1 MAGAAAAMT
10 IGGAATSVP
19 PEALLEPLARPLDVA
34 LVAAGNTVAVDLL
47 RGGIEYMTSFT
58 KHCRAMCVYVRA
70 RARVFVYVCV
80 LSVCSGQPL
89 SQSP

>member
-34 LVAAGNTVAVDLL
+34 LEIQTGNTVAVDLL
-47 RGGIEYMTSFT
+47 TGGIEYMTSF
-58 KHCRAMCVYVRA
+58 R
-70 RARVFVYVCV
+70 
-80 LSVCSGQPL
+80 
-89 SQSP
+89 